1 MSPSPPLRGHINI
14 NQETREFQRALLEM
28 GDQFSAPTPASG
40 GMGAVPGGTF
50 ILNGAAISWKSKKQ
64 PYMSPAANID
74 KKCETAQGAEVKT
87 GHGAAVKTGYGAAV
101 KTGHSAAVKTGY
113 GAAVKTANGARAE
126 EKTADGAAVGEA
138 GTPSAKVPAR
148 TAARSPRDFLQVG
161 SQQTFQNINV
171 NKTATGAEPGLTAG

>member
-87 GHGAAVKTGYGAAV
+87 GHGSDV
-101 KTGHSAAVKTGY
+101 KTGHGAAVKTGY

-138 GTPSAKVPAR
+138 GTPSAKVPTR

-161 SQQTFQNINV
+161 SQQTYFQNINV